1 MEYILR
7 NIIIIFVTSTL
18 IFSCKTEKIEFN
30 SIKSIEVTTDTIDKI
45 VIDSV
50 TKEGV
55 KPLKKQTIKRP
66 DYIPPENGGVNEKW
80 SNNRHKVLTRDSN
93 CYFGK
98 GLQKRHRYRGGRQN
112 LE

>member
-1 MEYILR
+1 LEYIIR

-18 IFSCKTEKIEFN
+18 IFSCKTEDKELN
-30 SIKSIEVTTDTIDKI
+30 SNKYIEVTTDTIDKI

-50 TKEGV
+50 KKEDV
-55 KPLKKQTIKRP
+55 KPIKKQTIKKP

-80 SNNRHKVLTRDSN
+80 SNNRHKVLMRDSN

-112 LE
+112 SE